1 MWPMFYNIV
10 SVLCFWLLGR
20 EACGIFA
27 PQPGIKP
34 TSPTLE
40 GELLTTGP
48 PVKPLYL
55 NFKWNK

>member
-1 MWPMFYNIV
+1 MFYNIV

-55 NFKWNK
+55 NFK